1 VTPAIVQKLSAEWRR
16 RKQKGAFCVWDP
28 SRLNALMKGREH
40 LARSWSGAKEARCL
54 QKIILPAWQW
64 LQEAEAVGLNWSHD
78 PLWPLEIQTYQV
90 PTPVGAFH
98 QNFTWNYRLRIAPR
112 AGALR
117 QIRTDP
123 QFHYASTIAYPR
135 ALHPFEDVCKAV
147 ETLGKAVRRHV
158 DLLRDELVVRV
169 PQLERIGDAESRHEI
184 VDALAYCVLEN
195 QWGFP
200 MRGLH
205 SIRGGRLVIGGRYQ
219 AWEEPA
225 LPEIEPLLDEMVRAV
240 PHGVVDSSVAKARAL
255 VVKRVHEWWRLLWQ
269 VVSFGIDAEPESPA

>member
-1 VTPAIVQKLSAEWRR
+1 
-16 RKQKGAFCVWDP
+16 
-28 SRLNALMKGREH
+28 
-40 LARSWSGAKEARCL
+40 
-54 QKIILPAWQW
+54 
-64 LQEAEAVGLNWSHD
+64 
-78 PLWPLEIQTYQV
+78 
-90 PTPVGAFH
+90 
-98 QNFTWNYRLRIAPR
+98 
-112 AGALR
+112 
-117 QIRTDP
+117 
-123 QFHYASTIAYPR
+123 
-135 ALHPFEDVCKAV
+135 LHPFEDVCKAV